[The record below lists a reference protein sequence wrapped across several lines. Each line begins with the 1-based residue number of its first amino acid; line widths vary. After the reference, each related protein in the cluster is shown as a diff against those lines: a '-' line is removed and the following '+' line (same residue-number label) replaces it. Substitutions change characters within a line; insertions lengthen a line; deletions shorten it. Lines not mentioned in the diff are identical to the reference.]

1 MGLENLEDVLINE
14 MKVVF
19 KSLIKMGATKEDAE
33 DIVQNTLYKT
43 LKYIDSIDS
52 RTARAWL
59 FRVALNEFYNIYRKN
74 KKNIC
79 ININDIDIQDFLTE
93 CTEDTVISLEK
104 EEEIR
109 NTLEKLRPVYRELL
123 ILKYIIDFSYR
134 DISEFTGYS
143 KDKVKIYLYRA
154 RNKFKELW
162 EAKFKNEKK
171 VRRYG

>member
-1 MGLENLEDVLINE
+1 MGSENLEEVLINE

-19 KSLIKMGATKEDAE
+19 KSLIKMGVTKEDTE
-33 DIVQNTLYKT
+33 DIVQDTLYKA

-74 KKNIC
+74 KRNIC
-79 ININDIDIQDFLTE
+79 IDINDIDILDFLTE
-93 CTEDTVISLEK
+93 SAEDTVIGVEK
-104 EEEIR
+104 GKDIR
-109 NTLEKLRPVYRELL
+109 DTLEKLQPVYKELL
-123 ILKYIIDFSYR
+123 TLKYIIGFSYR

-162 EAKFKNEKK
+162 KRSEF
-171 VRRYG
+171 

>member
-1 MGLENLEDVLINE
+1 MGVENLEEVLINE

-19 KSLIKMGATKEDAE
+19 KSLIKMGVTKEDTE
-33 DIVQNTLYKT
+33 DIVQDTLYKA

-74 KKNIC
+74 KRNIC
-79 ININDIDIQDFLTE
+79 ININDIDILDFLTE
-93 CTEDTVISLEK
+93 SAEDTVIGSEK
-104 EEEIR
+104 EKDVR
-109 NTLEKLRPVYRELL
+109 DTLEKLQPVYRELL
-123 ILKYIIDFSYR
+123 TLKYIIGFSYR

-162 EAKFKNEKK
+162 GVKFKK
-171 VRRYG
+171 

>member
-1 MGLENLEDVLINE
+1 MGV
-14 MKVVF
+14 
-19 KSLIKMGATKEDAE
+19 TKEDTE
-33 DIVQNTLYKT
+33 DIVQDTLYKA

-74 KKNIC
+74 KRNIC
-79 ININDIDIQDFLTE
+79 IDINDIDILDFLTE
-93 CTEDTVISLEK
+93 SAEDTVIGVEK
-104 EEEIR
+104 GKDIR
-109 NTLEKLRPVYRELL
+109 DTLEKLQPVYKELL
-123 ILKYIIDFSYR
+123 TLKYIIGFSYR

-162 EAKFKNEKK
+162 KRSEF
-171 VRRYG
+171 